1 MNVIKK
7 LNELK
12 ENSGLTDYRIAKEK
26 SLFTIIGNRLLM
38 IAITVLSI
46 NVLE

>member
-1 MNVIKK
+1 MNVIDK
-7 LNELK
+7 LTELK
-12 ENSGLTDYRIAKEK
+12 ENSGLTDYHIAKDG
-26 SLFTIIGNRLLM
+26 LFTIIGSKLLM